1 MKAKQVIKTLTMSVL
16 LLSPLAQ
23 AKLDV
28 MTHEP
33 YAREMAPGATTSA
46 VFVTF
51 ANRSQGDINIVA
63 AETPAA
69 GKVELHDVI
78 KEGDVMKMRQINHI
92 TLKAKATTELK
103 PGSLHI
109 MLFDL
114 TQPLKE
120 GDEIEV
126 TVTFDNSLKQSFKAP
141 VKKAMAMMKHS
152 AH

>member
-1 MKAKQVIKTLTMSVL
+1 MKAKQMLKTLAVSAL

-23 AKLDV
+23 AKLDIMV
-28 MTHEP
+28 QDP

-51 ANRSQGDINIVA
+51 TNRGQEEVHIVA
-63 AETPAA
+63 AETLAA

-78 KEGDVMKMRQINHI
+78 TEGDMMKMRQIDQI
-92 TLKAKATTELK
+92 TLGANSTTELK
-103 PGSLHI
+103 PGGLHI

-114 TQPLKE
+114 NQPLKA

-126 TVTFDNSLKQSFKAP
+126 TVLCNNGTQQSFKAP
-141 VKKAMAMMKHS
+141 VKKVMAMMKHS
-152 AH
+152 SH

>member
-1 MKAKQVIKTLTMSVL
+1 MKVKQVFKTLAMSAL

-33 YAREMAPGATTSA
+33 YARAMAPGATTSA

-51 ANRSQGDINIVA
+51 ANRSQENINIVA

-78 KEGDVMKMRQINHI
+78 KEGDVMKMRQIDHI
-92 TLKAKATTELK
+92 TLSAKETTELK

-126 TVTFDNSLKQSFKAP
+126 TVTFDSGLKQSFKAP
-141 VKKAMAMMKHS
+141 VKNVMEMMKHS